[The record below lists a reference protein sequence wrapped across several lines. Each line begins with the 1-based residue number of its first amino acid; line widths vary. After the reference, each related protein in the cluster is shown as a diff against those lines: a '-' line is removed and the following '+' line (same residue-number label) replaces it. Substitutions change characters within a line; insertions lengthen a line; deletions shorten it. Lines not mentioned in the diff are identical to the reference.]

1 MITLFRKIRQKLID
15 DGNVRRYLIYAIG
28 EILLVVIGILIALQ
42 INNWNEDRKL
52 RSQELEMLHSLKAS
66 LENDA
71 DDREDSRE
79 RNEVARNSMETI
91 INHMEADLPYV
102 DSLKYHFQNI
112 ISDWGLQFDYS
123 AYEALKA
130 NNINLISNDSLRNSI
145 VDYYSYAEGYGTSLP
160 NRYTNI
166 LEEASRNIF
175 IKHFDQMWSSRIVD
189 GIYVQGEMVPIDYEA
204 LKEDQEY
211 NYFLKTLR
219 NQNYWLSYRPLN
231 AAEQRSNDILP
242 LLDSEI
248 ARLSGN

>member
-1 MITLFRKIRQKLID
+1 MITLFRKIRQKLIG
-15 DGNVRRYLIYAIG
+15 DGNIRKYLFYAVG

-52 RSQELEMLHSLKAS
+52 RSQELEMLYSLRVS

-71 DDREDSRE
+71 DARDNSRE

-91 INHMEADLPYV
+91 IRHMEADLPYV
-102 DSLKYHFQNI
+102 DSLKYHFHNI
-112 ISDWGLQFDYS
+112 TSDWGLQFDYS

-160 NRYTNI
+160 NRYSNM
-166 LEEASRNIF
+166 LDEASRNIF
-175 IKHFDQMWSSRIVD
+175 IKHFDQMWSSRMVD
-189 GIYVQGEMVPIDYEA
+189 GIYVQGEMLPIDYEA
-204 LKEDQEY
+204 LKKDHEFR
-211 NYFLKTLR
+211 YFLKTLR
-219 NQNYWLSYRPLN
+219 NQNFWLSYN
-231 AAEQRSNDILP
+231 VINVAERISNVATP